1 MIPDD
6 AVERLMDSAQKI
18 GSSCESAG
26 VAEWEIFA
34 SQGYGHSLDIEAGKI
49 SMASGGGEGGFGIRI
64 VEDGRYGF
72 AHLVDPSSAE
82 RAIQQALSI
91 ARKSPSIDSP

>member
-6 AVERLMDSAQKI
+6 AAERLMDSAQKI
-18 GSSCESAG
+18 GSACESAG

-49 SMASGGGEGGFGIRI
+49 
-64 VEDGRYGF
+64 DKT
-72 AHLVDPSSAE
+72 LN
-82 RAIQQALSI
+82 QA
-91 ARKSPSIDSP
+91 K